1 MEPKNDDVE
10 AILKS
15 MVQRENDLRRIPQMQ
30 KEMEV
35 AETKPDQDW
44 IDIAVKIQKQVI
56 TEFQALYPHL
66 NLTIVDLRRAAK
78 RYPEIAFW
86 VKYNRAKK
94 GSLSVGDNAPNLVL
108 YDTHLEQDTTL
119 FNDNE
124 ISSAKPIVIV
134 AGSLS

>member
-1 MEPKNDDVE
+1 
-10 AILKS
+10 
-15 MVQRENDLRRIPQMQ
+15 MQ

-44 IDIAVKIQKQVI
+44 IDIAVKIQKQVV

-66 NLTIVDLRRAAK
+66 NLTIVDLRRAAR
-78 RYPEIAFW
+78 RYPDIAFW
-86 VKYNRAKK
+86 VKYNRARK
-94 GSLSVGDNAPNLVL
+94 GSLSVGDDAPNLVL
-108 YDTHLEQDTTL
+108 YDTHMQQDTTL
-119 FNDNE
+119 FHGNE